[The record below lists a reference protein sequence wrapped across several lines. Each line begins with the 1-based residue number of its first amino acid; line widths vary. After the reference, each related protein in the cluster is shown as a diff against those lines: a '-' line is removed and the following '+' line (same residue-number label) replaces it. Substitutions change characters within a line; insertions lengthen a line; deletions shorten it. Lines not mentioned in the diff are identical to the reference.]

1 MPLINDILNHYLQA
15 INQAFGLI
23 LPDVAWL
30 LNVLIILNVV
40 GSALVWA
47 FSDDEV
53 VVQLARKIIYIGF
66 FAWLIQ
72 NWPMLTDVLARSFMF
87 LGFRAG
93 GVGFPRDY
101 VLDPGNIALRGFTAS
116 EPMMKA
122 ISDLTGPVAFF
133 ENFIQIILL
142 SIAVAAVLIAFFVVA
157 IQAVVSI
164 LTFKLGTLA
173 AFVLIPF
180 ATLKPTTF
188 IAERPLGWVVAAG
201 VRLMILTL
209 VVGLGDALFGR
220 MQLDPNTLTV
230 RQALEVALGAIVLMV
245 LSLLATRLAGDL
257 VAGSPTL
264 GAGSAAIAAG
274 GTAAVGVG
282 AGRVAAGGY
291 RAGRSAVTTVGS
303 QALRMV
309 RNAAAIKSGGATA
322 AASTVASAGTSTAS
336 STVASATPPPASG
349 GPKGGSTTT

>member
-1 MPLINDILNHYLQA
+1 MPLINDILNHYLEV

-30 LNVLIILNVV
+30 LNVLIILNIV

-53 VVQLARKIIYIGF
+53 VVQFARKILYIGF

-116 EPMMKA
+116 EPMMTA
-122 ISDLTGPVAFF
+122 ISDLSGPVAFF
-133 ENFIQIILL
+133 KNFVEIALL
-142 SIAVAAVLIAFFVVA
+142 SLAVAAVLIAFFVIA
-157 IQAVVSI
+157 IQAVVTI
-164 LTFKLGTLA
+164 LMFKLGTLA
-173 AFVLIPF
+173 AFVLVPF

-188 IAERPLGWVVAAG
+188 IAERPLGWVVGGG

-209 VVGLGDALFGR
+209 VAGLGDAMFGR

-230 RQALEVALGAIVLMV
+230 RQALEVALGALVLMV

-257 VAGSPTL
+257 ASGRPTL
-264 GAGSAAIAAG
+264 GAGSAAVAAG
-274 GTAAVGVG
+274 GTAAFGVG
-282 AGRVAAGGY
+282 AGRAAAAGY
-291 RAGRSAVTTVGS
+291 RYGRSAVTTVGS
-303 QALRMV
+303 QALRAV
-309 RNAAAIKSGGATA
+309 RAAAAIKSGGATA
-322 AASTVASAGTSTAS
+322 AASTVASAGTSAVST
-336 STVASATPPPASG
+336 TVASAAPPPSG
-349 GPKGGSTTT
+349 VGPKGGSATT